1 MSNRQNT
8 FGPSWGRGVIRT
20 TTTSSSRIAVGLGAR
35 VICVTNQD
43 STDAVYIRS
52 GDSTVVAT
60 SADYPLPKDGQS
72 TLTKNP
78 GDTHV
83 AVIAVAGTPSV
94 HIIPGQG
101 I

>member
-8 FGPSWGRGVIRT
+8 FGPSWGNAVINT
-20 TTTSSSRIAVGLGAR
+20 TSTSSSSDAVGLHAR

-43 STDAVYIRS
+43 GTDGVYVRS
-52 GDSTVVAT
+52 GDSAVAAT
-60 SADYPLPKDGQS
+60 TADYYLPPNGS
-72 TLTKNP
+72 VTLTKDP
-78 GDTHV
+78 QDTHV
-83 AVIAVAGTPSV
+83 ACIAVANTPAV

>member
-8 FGPSWGRGVIRT
+8 FGPSWGNAVINT
-20 TTTSSSRIAVGLGAR
+20 TSTSSSRDAVGLKAR

-43 STDAVYIRS
+43 ATDGVYVRS
-52 GDSTVVAT
+52 GDSSVVAT
-60 SADYPLPKDGQS
+60 SADYYLPANGS
-72 TLTKNP
+72 VTLTKDP
-78 GDTHV
+78 QDTHV
-83 AVIAVAGTPSV
+83 AVIAVANTPAV